1 MSNALAIAA
10 TTATLRHLLLKPVQ
24 ARVSGLHDLSVTT
37 QPPDLA
43 RKGNGKSAQINAFLY
58 QTVVNAAWRNMDM
71 PRQVRP
77 GETAAPPLA
86 LNLHYLITAYGRDD
100 NDNDDTASSHVL
112 LGGAMS
118 ILHDHPLLGRQE
130 IRDALGNSDLA
141 DQFER
146 IRITPLSMSL
156 EEMSKLW
163 SAFQTQYRLSMA
175 YEVTVVLIDS
185 NLPVK
190 APLPVLKRGK
200 EDRGVTG
207 LASVTPAL
215 KEIWPSRRQPAARLG
230 EDVAI
235 IGDNLQMTDTT
246 IRFTS
251 LIPPPP
257 GQSPPPV
264 EIVPQVGDAPDEIK
278 AHIESHPQDPD
289 ALERWAP
296 GFYTVA
302 LVVKHSDVPPIVSN
316 EVAFALA
323 PIVTVTPNSTTPNS
337 VNPGDTLTVTCAPRV
352 RDSQRVLLLFGDKQV
367 KPKTISNPNPAA
379 PNYKETPTTITFE
392 VPAVG
397 KDLYLVRLRVDGVDS
412 IPVVYAGTPPVASFD
427 PAQKVTVA

>member
-24 ARVSGLHDLSVTT
+24 ARVSGLNDLSVTT

-118 ILHDHPLLGRQE
+118 VLHDHPLLGRQE
-130 IRDALGNSDLA
+130 IRDALGSSDLA

-163 SAFQTQYRLSMA
+163 SAFQTQYRLSTA

-185 NLPVK
+185 RAPVK
-190 APLPVLKRGK
+190 SALPVLRRGQ
-200 EDRGVTG
+200 EDRGVTTAPG
-207 LASVTPAL
+207 LAPNL
-215 KEIWPSRRQPAARLG
+215 HEIRPPRSQPAARLG
-230 EDVAI
+230 EDIVIVGEQLTVA
-235 IGDNLQMTDTT
+235 DAVV
-246 IRFTS
+246 RFASARLSQPTE
-251 LIPPPP
+251 LA
-257 GQSPPPV
+257 
-264 EIVPQVGDAPDEIK
+264 PQGTGGADIAAHLPDETEDPN
-278 AHIESHPQDPD
+278 ALSH
-289 ALERWAP
+289 WAP

-302 LVVKHSDVPPIVSN
+302 LVVKKSGLPPIASN
-316 EVAFALA
+316 ELAFALA
-323 PIVTVTPNSTTPNS
+323 PRVTVTPNNAAAGT
-337 VNPGDTLTVTCAPRV
+337 VNLTLTCRPRIV
-352 RDSQRVLLLFGDKQV
+352 AGQRVLLLFGDRQV
-367 KPKTISNPNPAA
+367 EPQSVSTPAD
-379 PNYKETPTTITFE
+379 PTQPTSLTFSIGG
-392 VPAVG
+392 VVAGGYV
-397 KDLYLVRLRVDGVDS
+397 VRLRVDGVDS
-412 IPVVYAGTPPVASFD
+412 IPVVYGGTPPVASFD